1 MDETTT
7 PQGEVASGM
16 TEDQAA
22 SELLKKWGVSEES
35 EASPEGEPEEEA
47 PVAEA
52 EEATPDADDETE
64 DEPDESGEIEI
75 DVAGEKFKVP
85 AALKQQAERIQAKAK
100 EVEAGATRKFQEAAD
115 LRKTVETRAEQV
127 GRMQQIAQAQAD
139 LLADHRM
146 VMKRLAAYEQI
157 NVQELGHNDPAA
169 LTRINAEYN
178 QLTTAKQRLEHAYQ
192 QAVGAMDAQNTQA
205 KQARQQFVQ
214 EFASKNIKGWGAE
227 SNDRLGEYVSGK
239 GIERD
244 SVLAVLEHD
253 PRFLLILEDAAYGQ
267 KVRSSTPQKAQ
278 PKAQTLKPGGSGLTK
293 PANVQKAQ
301 QSMDRL
307 KKTGSTDDAAMAL
320 LARSA
325 IRKR

>member
-1 MDETTT
+1 
-7 PQGEVASGM
+7 M

-22 SELLKKWGVSEES
+22 SELLRKWGATEES
-35 EASPEGEPEEEA
+35 DASTEGETEEEA

-52 EEATPDADDETE
+52 EEATPETDDETE
-64 DEPDESGEIEI
+64 EDPDESGEVEI
-75 DVAGEKFKVP
+75 DVAGEKFKLP
-85 AALKQQAERIQAKAK
+85 PALKEQAERIQAKAK

-115 LRKTVETRAEQV
+115 LRKAVEARAEQV

-139 LLADHRM
+139 LLADHR
-146 VMKRLAAYEQI
+146 VVVKRLAAYEQI

-178 QLTTAKQRLEHAYQ
+178 QLTAAKQRLEQAYG
-192 QAVGAMDAQNTQA
+192 QAVAAYDAQTQQA
-205 KQARQQFVQ
+205 KQARQQSVH

-227 SNDRLGEYVSGK
+227 SNDRLGEYVTK
-239 GIERD
+239 RGIERD

-267 KVRSSTPQKAQ
+267 KVRSSNPQKAQ

-293 PANVQKAQ
+293 PASAQKAE
-301 QSMDRL
+301 QSMARL

>member
-7 PQGEVASGM
+7 PQAEVSTGM

-22 SELLKKWGVSEES
+22 SELLKKWGATEE

-52 EEATPDADDETE
+52 EEATPETDDETE
-64 DEPDESGEIEI
+64 EEPDESGEIEI
-75 DVAGEKFKVP
+75 DVAGEKFKLP
-85 AALKQQAERIQAKAK
+85 PALKQQAERIQAKAK

-115 LRKTVETRAEQV
+115 LRKAVETRAEQV
-127 GRMQQIAQAQAD
+127 SRMQQIAQTQAD

-157 NVQELGHNDPAA
+157 NVHELAQNDPVA
-169 LTRINAEYN
+169 LTKINAEYN
-178 QLTTAKQRLEHAYQ
+178 QLNTAKTRLEQAFQ
-192 QAVGAMDAQNTQA
+192 QGVSAWDAQNMQA
-205 KQARQQFVQ
+205 KQARQQFVHD
-214 EFASKNIKGWGAE
+214 FASKNIKGWGAE

-239 GIERD
+239 GLDRETVI
-244 SVLAVLEHD
+244 SVLEQD

-267 KVRSSTPQKAQ
+267 KVRSSAPQKAQ
-278 PKAQTLKPGGSGLTK
+278 PKAQTLKPGGSGVTK
-293 PANVQKAQ
+293 PANAQKAEQ
-301 QSMDRL
+301 AMARL
-307 KKTGSTDDAAMAL
+307 KKSGSTDDAAMAL